1 MQSGFGGVE
10 PTLAPT
16 DSSSGLL
23 DFQDLVTR
31 QPWIAQP
38 SGSDSP
44 IDHQRVQP
52 VNYFVF
58 TDTNSLIVMSYPDT
72 KRHPG
77 PT

>member
-44 IDHQRVQP
+44 IDHRGATGRLS
-52 VNYFVF
+52 NAC
-58 TDTNSLIVMSYPDT
+58 
-72 KRHPG
+72 
-77 PT
+77 